1 MPSIY
6 RGGSQLHSAMIICL
20 VLVAVAC
27 SQSDAPSCPEGTE
40 EFIEYQ
46 LFMGRSGPE
55 GEIVD
60 DEAWDTF
67 LADTVTPRFPDGL
80 TVLDGRGQW
89 RGSDGLIKKERSKLL
104 VILAQPGDDKTR
116 LIDEISDEYKRR
128 FSQESV
134 LQVMEDTCVSFR

>member
-1 MPSIY
+1 MRAAIVV
-6 RGGSQLHSAMIICL
+6 CL

-27 SQSDAPSCPEGTE
+27 SETGEPSCPEGTDR
-40 EFIEYQ
+40 FVEYQ
-46 LFMGRSGPE
+46 LFMGRYGPD
-55 GEIVD
+55 GEVVD

-67 LADTVTPRFPDGL
+67 LTDTVTPRFPDGL

-104 VILAQPGDDKTR
+104 VILAQPGDDKMR
-116 LIDEISDEYKRR
+116 LIDEVSDEYKRR

-134 LQVMEDTCVSFR
+134 LQVVDDACVSFR

>member
-1 MPSIY
+1 M
-6 RGGSQLHSAMIICL
+6 HSAMIICL

-27 SQSDAPSCPEGTE
+27 SQSDTPSCPEGME
-40 EFIEYQ
+40 EFTEYQ

-89 RGSDGLIKKERSKLL
+89 RGADGLIQKERSKLL
-104 VILAQPGDDKTR
+104 VILAQPGVDKMR

-134 LQVMEDTCVSFR
+134 LRVVEDTCVSFR